1 RSLVPSFL
9 AALAE
14 AADGAVMGDGKY
26 PCRSRR
32 PSLIPAGTAPDL
44 QKHFVGEL
52 FCNCGVLHESQDE
65 SEYTQLMACKY
76 GAQSSHVSGGNS
88 FYQRRLVSG
97 PSHAESPS
105 DAITGFVAALR
116 TQVHRDRWILRHAAP
131 VREPGGC
138 GQLMCAWSAS
148 ALVTGS
154 GQAGFLYGD

>member
-1 RSLVPSFL
+1 RERCRRSFVPSFL

-14 AADGAVMGDGKY
+14 AADGAVMGDGEY

-52 FCNCGVLHESQDE
+52 FCNCGVLHETQDE

-97 PSHAESPS
+97 PSHAESP
-105 DAITGFVAALR
+105 VR
-116 TQVHRDRWILRHAAP
+116 RHAQGLSLRCGPRFIAI
-131 VREPGGC
+131 VRSYAR
-138 GQLMCAWSAS
+138 LAR
-148 ALVTGS
+148 
-154 GQAGFLYGD
+154 